1 MMRSLSA
8 AGAKDNYRCRN
19 AFDQVTPTLDQSSGM
34 MSETFEWKR
43 FGRLIRGSYRYR
55 ATLCWC
61 TAFFLLVV
69 AAHRASAAT
78 LSDYRHRISKAV
90 TMVQDLQLARSHGD
104 SPSEPARQAAMKSLR
119 VLLPARETL
128 LHEGRAMAIDNSW
141 FHEDLDEYEKS
152 IGSAER
158 SNVVLAHIGERLLAL
173 GQRLDEKRLGT
184 DNASKDEAKGRLA
197 EILRRSE
204 YNQKAAEG
212 SAIARL
218 WDRFLRWLASLF
230 PKTKPIQP
238 GSSRAISG
246 IAQVLVIGVGLLG
259 IAFLIWKFLPR
270 YLRDRKRKKKP
281 AREARV
287 VLGERLEP
295 DQTAA
300 DLLAQAEALARNG
313 DLRAAIRKAY
323 IAFLCELG
331 DRKVISLAQHKT
343 NRDYLN
349 SVREKGSLH
358 STMRG
363 LTNSF
368 EVHWYGFV
376 SPGENDWND
385 FRQRYQQA
393 LKTQG

>member
-1 MMRSLSA
+1 MKSLSA
-8 AGAKDNYRCRN
+8 AGAKDNYRRN
-19 AFDQVTPTLDQSSGM
+19 AVNQIAPAQQETTTVKTIQSSYR
-34 MSETFEWKR
+34 S
-43 FGRLIRGSYRYR
+43 RG
-55 ATLCWC
+55 TLCLAV
-61 TAFFLLVV
+61 AFFLLCVL
-69 AAHRASAAT
+69 AHHAGAAT
-78 LSDYRHRISKAV
+78 LSDYRHRISEGVVAV
-90 TMVQDLQLARSHGD
+90 QRLQVAYPNGNSFREES
-104 SPSEPARQAAMKSLR
+104 RQAEMKRLR
-119 VLLPARETL
+119 MLLPAKETL
-128 LHEGRAMAIDNSW
+128 LYEGRTIAIDNSW
-141 FHEDLDEYEKS
+141 LHEDMDEYEKN

-158 SNVVLAHIGERLLAL
+158 SNRVLSHIGERLLAL
-173 GQRLDEKRLGT
+173 GQRLDERQLGT
-184 DNASKDEAKGRLA
+184 DDASKDEAKGRLA

-204 YNQKAAEG
+204 YNQQAAEG
-212 SAIARL
+212 SAIGRL
-218 WDRFLRWLASLF
+218 WERFLRWLASLF

-246 IAQVLVIGVGLLG
+246 IAQVLVIGVTLAA

-270 YLRDRKRKKKP
+270 YLRDRSRKKKP
-281 AREARV
+281 AREARI

-313 DLRAAIRKAY
+313 ELRAAIRKAY

-385 FRQRYQQA
+385 FRRRYQQA

>member
-1 MMRSLSA
+1 MTSNRNFRNLTLSVGFA
-8 AGAKDNYRCRN
+8 PVILLMCLGNAG
-19 AFDQVTPTLDQSSGM
+19 
-34 MSETFEWKR
+34 
-43 FGRLIRGSYRYR
+43 
-55 ATLCWC
+55 
-61 TAFFLLVV
+61 
-69 AAHRASAAT
+69 AAT
-78 LSDYRHRISKAV
+78 LAEYRHRISEGLVAI
-90 TMVQDLQLARSHGD
+90 QQLQLTNTNGD
-104 SPSEPARQAAMKSLR
+104 SLREQSRRTTVARLR
-119 VLLPARETL
+119 ALLPARETVL
-128 LHEGRAMAIDNSW
+128 FEGKTITVDNSWLHEG
-141 FHEDLDEYEKS
+141 LDEYEKRL
-152 IGSAER
+152 GSPTR
-158 SNVVLAHIGERLLAL
+158 SNQALAHIGERLLAL
-173 GQRLDEKRLGT
+173 GQRLDEKQNGT
-184 DNASKDEAKGRLA
+184 NAASKDEAKGRLA
-197 EILRRSE
+197 EILRRTE
-204 YNQKAAEG
+204 YSKQAAEG
-212 SAIARL
+212 SAIGRL

-238 GSSRAISG
+238 GTSRALSG
-246 IAQVLVIGVGLLG
+246 IAQIVVIGVALVG

-270 YLRDRKRKKKP
+270 YLRNRTRKKKP
-281 AREARV
+281 KREARV

-349 SVREKGSLH
+349 SVREKGALH

-376 SPGENDWND
+376 APGENDWNE
-385 FRQRYQQA
+385 FRQKYQQA
-393 LKTQG
+393 LKTPG

>member
-1 MMRSLSA
+1 MRSLSA
-8 AGAKDNYRCRN
+8 AGATDKIPGHICLF
-19 AFDQVTPTLDQSSGM
+19 AVL
-34 MSETFEWKR
+34 
-43 FGRLIRGSYRYR
+43 
-55 ATLCWC
+55 
-61 TAFFLLVV
+61 FLLCFLTHEV
-69 AAHRASAAT
+69 SAA
-78 LSDYRHRISKAV
+78 SVSEYRHRISEAV
-90 TMVQDLQLARSHGD
+90 VAVQQLQLVSHNGD
-104 SPSEPARQAAMKSLR
+104 SLREQSRQANLARLR
-119 VLLPARETL
+119 SLLPAKERVSVAGQT
-128 LHEGRAMAIDNSW
+128 MTVDNSW
-141 FHEDLDEYEKS
+141 LHEALDEYERNLS
-152 IGSAER
+152 NAER
-158 SNVVLAHIGERLLAL
+158 SNLVLIHTGERLLAL
-173 GQRLDEKRLGT
+173 GQRLDEKQQGKET
-184 DNASKDEAKGRLA
+184 TGKDEAKGRLA

-204 YNQKAAEG
+204 YNQKPVEG
-212 SAIARL
+212 SALERL
-218 WDRFLRWLASLF
+218 WERFLRWLASLF

-238 GSSRAISG
+238 GTSRAFSG
-246 IAQVLVIGVGLLG
+246 IAQVIVIGVSLAG

-270 YLRDRKRKKKP
+270 YLRNRTRKKKP

-349 SVREKGSLH
+349 SVREKGSLY

-385 FRQRYQQA
+385 FRQSYQQA

>member
-1 MMRSLSA
+1 
-8 AGAKDNYRCRN
+8 
-19 AFDQVTPTLDQSSGM
+19 
-34 MSETFEWKR
+34 
-43 FGRLIRGSYRYR
+43 
-55 ATLCWC
+55 LCA
-61 TAFFLLVV
+61 AFFLLCIVSHCV
-69 AAHRASAAT
+69 SAAT
-78 LSDYRHRISKAV
+78 LAEYRHRISEGLVAV
-90 TMVQDLQLARSHGD
+90 QQLQLAHANGD
-104 SPSEPARQAAMKSLR
+104 SLREQSRQTTLARLR
-119 VLLPARETL
+119 ILLPAKEMVL
-128 LHEGRAMAIDNSW
+128 FEGQTIAVDNSW
-141 FHEDLDEYEKS
+141 LHAGLDEYEKRL
-152 IGSAER
+152 GNPER
-158 SNVVLAHIGERLLAL
+158 SKQVLTHIGERLLAL
-173 GQRLDEKRLGT
+173 GERLDEIRKGT
-184 DNASKDEAKGRLA
+184 NAAGKDEAKGRLA
-197 EILRRSE
+197 EILRRPE
-204 YNQKAAEG
+204 YNQEAAEG
-212 SAIARL
+212 SAIGRL
-218 WDRFLRWLASLF
+218 WERFLRWLASLF

-246 IAQVLVIGVGLLG
+246 IAQIIVIGASLAG

-270 YLRDRKRKKKP
+270 YLRNRPKKKSKHA
-281 AREARV
+281 ARI

-349 SVREKGSLH
+349 SVRERGSLH

-376 SPGENDWND
+376 PPGENDWND

-393 LKTQG
+393 LRSPSG

>member
-8 AGAKDNYRCRN
+8 AGAKDNYPHRN
-19 AFDQVTPTLDQSSGM
+19 AVDQVLPTRHRSST
-34 MSETFEWKR
+34 SVSDTSALR
-43 FGRLIRGSYRYR
+43 NLSRLIQAFYPTRT
-55 ATLCWC
+55 TLCLG
-61 TAFFLLVV
+61 AVFFLLCV
-69 AAHRASAAT
+69 APRAGATT
-78 LSDYRHRISKAV
+78 LSDYRHRISQALVAV
-90 TMVQDLQLARSHGD
+90 QQLQLAYPDGNSLREQS
-104 SPSEPARQAAMKSLR
+104 RQDAVKRLR
-119 VLLPARETL
+119 VLLPAKEAFSY
-128 LHEGRAMAIDNSW
+128 EGRTIAIDNSW
-141 FHEDLDEYEKS
+141 LHEDLDEYEKS

-158 SNVVLAHIGERLLAL
+158 SNLVLTHIGERLLAL
-173 GQRLDEKRLGT
+173 GQRLDEKQIGT
-184 DNASKDEAKGRLA
+184 DSGNKDEAKGRLA

-204 YNQKAAEG
+204 YNQKAAED
-212 SAIARL
+212 SAIGRL

-230 PKTKPIQP
+230 PETKPIQP

-246 IAQVLVIGVGLLG
+246 IAQILVIGVGLLG

-270 YLRDRKRKKKP
+270 YLRDRRGKKKTT
-281 AREARV
+281 REARI

-300 DLLAQAEALARNG
+300 DLLAQAEALARTG

>member
-1 MMRSLSA
+1 MMQSLSA
-8 AGAKDNYRCRN
+8 AGTKDNCRCRN
-19 AFDQVTPTLDQSSGM
+19 AVDQSSKKVR
-34 MSETFEWKR
+34 ETSALKSSSR
-43 FGRLIRGSYRYR
+43 SIRARYR
-55 ATLCWC
+55 SRGALCLGA
-61 TAFFLLVV
+61 AFFLLCVV
-69 AAHRASAAT
+69 NYRAGAAT
-78 LSDYRHRISKAV
+78 LSDYRHRISRGVVAV
-90 TMVQDLQLARSHGD
+90 QQLQLAYPNGNSLREQS
-104 SPSEPARQAAMKSLR
+104 RQVAVKQLR
-119 VLLPARETL
+119 VLLPAQETIL
-128 LHEGRAMAIDNSW
+128 LEGRTIAVDNSW
-141 FHEDLDEYEKS
+141 LHEDLNEYEKK

-158 SNVVLAHIGERLLAL
+158 SNLVLTHIGERLLAL
-173 GQRLDEKRLGT
+173 GQRLDEKQLGT
-184 DNASKDEAKGRLA
+184 DSASKDEAKGRLA
-197 EILRRSE
+197 EILRRAE
-204 YNQKAAEG
+204 YNQKASEG
-212 SAIARL
+212 SAIGRL

-246 IAQVLVIGVGLLG
+246 IAQILVIGVGLAG
-259 IAFLIWKFLPR
+259 IAFLLWKFLPR